1 MSSILKISEV
11 PAAAAAQIGQE
22 PKLDPS
28 DPRVRKLV
36 YSMYRDMLT
45 SHNEEANDIVSKADP
60 QYVKHDMG
68 VEPILE
74 AIM

>member
-1 MSSILKISEV
+1 MSSILKVSEV
-11 PAAAAAQIGQE
+11 PVAQIGQE

-28 DPRVRKLV
+28 DPHVRKLV

-45 SHNEEANDIVSKADP
+45 SRNEEANDIVSKADP